1 MQKLIVDKKFDNK
14 KVSEYLFSKF
24 NGLTKN
30 TLYKAFRKKDI
41 RINNV
46 KISEDSIIHVD
57 DEITVYIIDDL
68 LFKKFNIEKVY
79 EDENILVIN
88 KPNNIEVVGFQSL
101 TSILEKEYSYIAP
114 CHRLDRNTTG
124 LLLFAKNEKSLN
136 ILLDKFKNKEIEK
149 HYLAKVYDAR
159 SLQKELNEKFS
170 TSSYKITL
178 KKGITQ
184 NLVAYLFKDNKKAM
198 VYLSDLPKKG
208 YVKIE
213 TSFTLL
219 TTKIDKECDEKYY
232 ILDVELHT
240 GKTHQ
245 IRAHLAHIGLPIIGD
260 GKYGINEV
268 NKKFGSKTQEL
279 CSYKLKFNFTTGAGE
294 LNYLRDKEISL
305 SYTSYLC

>member
-1 MQKLIVDKKFDNK
+1 MQKFIVDKKFDNK
-14 KVSEYLFSKF
+14 KLSEYLFSKF

-88 KPNNIEVVGFQSL
+88 KPNNIEVVGSQSL
-101 TSILEKEYSYIAP
+101 TSILEKEYAYIAP

-149 HYLAKVYDAR
+149 HYIAKVYDAR
-159 SLQKELNEKFS
+159 ILQKELNEKFS

-198 VYLSDLPKKG
+198 VYISDLPKKG

>member
-1 MQKLIVDKKFDNK
+1 MLDEAGQSLHPLAQKDLISFFDNLAK
-14 KVSEYLFSKF
+14 TNQLIYTTHSPFLVDTSNIDRAKVVYSDDD
-24 NGLTKN
+24 GLTVVSSD
-30 TLYKAFRKKDI
+30 LRAA
-41 RINNV
+41 
-46 KISEDSIIHVD
+46 D
-57 DEITVYIIDDL
+57 D
-68 LFKKFNIEKVY
+68 K
-79 EDENILVIN
+79 
-88 KPNNIEVVGFQSL
+88 
-101 TSILEKEYSYIAP
+101 
-114 CHRLDRNTTG
+114 
-124 LLLFAKNEKSLN
+124 
-136 ILLDKFKNKEIEK
+136 
-149 HYLAKVYDAR
+149 
-159 SLQKELNEKFS
+159 LNEKFS

-184 NLVAYLFKDNKKAM
+184 NLVAYLFKGNKKAM
-198 VYLSDLPKKG
+198 VYISDLPKKG

-279 CSYKLKFNFTTGAGE
+279 CSYKLKFNFTKDAGE